1 MSQAKVDKRKYE
13 KKNRKEIERQRKVKL
28 TVKCVTAALIV
39 GAIIGIPFGY
49 KIYKSMP
56 KYVGD
61 ATVSSFINNYIDK
74 NHAEELTVFQSMNET
89 TEEATTEDDVTK
101 AIEDA
106 SGKDLEKVDA
116 ENVDEVLGNTSEE

>member
-28 TVKCVTAALIV
+28 TIKCVTTALVV
-39 GAIIGIPFGY
+39 GAVVGIPFGF
-49 KIYKSMP
+49 KIYKNMP

-61 ATVSSFINNYIDK
+61 ATVSSFINNYIDEH
-74 NHAEELTVFQSMNET
+74 HAEELTVFQSMNEKA
-89 TEEATTEDDVTK
+89 EEATTEDDVTK

-116 ENVDEVLGNTSEE
+116 EDVDEVLGNTSEE